1 MNDEINCPAFS
12 DEFMDGSKEVNQVS
26 SSDFENYSQNDEV
39 LLEATVEVLQP
50 IFKLL
55 IYQKNQFFILL
66 EHDPE
71 KELNMKSYIETNL
84 QPCLESSDSDLQAKK
99 TLFKRN
105 WRRNF
110 NMKREKQEV
119 CK

>member
-1 MNDEINCPAFS
+1 MTKKNNFDDHLENKISNDKVDTKSEVIEMEENMN

-55 IYQKNQFFILL
+55 IY
-66 EHDPE
+66 
-71 KELNMKSYIETNL
+71 
-84 QPCLESSDSDLQAKK
+84 
-99 TLFKRN
+99 
-105 WRRNF
+105 
-110 NMKREKQEV
+110 
-119 CK
+119 